1 MAIFML
7 LLPAKNFTESE
18 FVMQA
23 LENSP
28 QIRVALV
35 EDDVNFQ
42 NALMVAIEDAP
53 DMTLLGVAG
62 TKTQGFQCKFQ
73 AFSVGILFNHACIS
87 IRARERCARFNSKAQ
102 LFNFLTS
109 PRCGAASGQQSA
121 AIAPADLGCVLHK
134 LLRFWSSLRVLRKY
148 AAHRLARCGERP
160 RAIWRSRR
168 K

>member
-62 TKTQGFQCKFQ
+62 TKTQGLPKD
-73 AFSVGILFNHACIS
+73 LLPT
-87 IRARERCARFNSKAQ
+87 R
-102 LFNFLTS
+102 S
-109 PRCGAASGQQSA
+109 PYCSR
-121 AIAPADLGCVLHK
+121 
-134 LLRFWSSLRVLRKY
+134 SL
-148 AAHRLARCGERP
+148 ATPC
-160 RAIWRSRR
+160 
-168 K
+168 